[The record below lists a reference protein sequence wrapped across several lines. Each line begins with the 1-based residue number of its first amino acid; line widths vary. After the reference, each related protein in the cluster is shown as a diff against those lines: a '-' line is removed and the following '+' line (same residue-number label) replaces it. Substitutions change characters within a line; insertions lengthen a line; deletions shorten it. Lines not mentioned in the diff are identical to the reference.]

1 MTVAKSLIYP
11 FVVISTPH
19 CIVIV
24 SHCLVCTCSCIYHA
38 MKSFHTRERL
48 ISPDM
53 IFLLCYPS
61 CLA

>member
-11 FVVISTPH
+11 FVVISTPQ

-38 MKSFHTRERL
+38 MKSFSHTRER
-48 ISPDM
+48 DQQGDE
-53 IFLLCYPS
+53 
-61 CLA
+61 